1 MATNADADEFLRALH
16 GLEFPASRAQILNAA
31 KDKGGLDT
39 EVLYIFGQ
47 LPDRTYETAEE
58 LRAAVAHAYET
69 HHGGLAG
76 AGPAAPS
83 SLSNA
88 DKDLIRT
95 TADPRRGEIDRS

>member
-1 MATNADADEFLRALH
+1 MATNADADEFMRALH
-16 GLEFPASRAQILNAA
+16 GLDFPASRDQILNEA
-31 KDKGGLDT
+31 KDKGGLDR

-47 LPDRTYETAEE
+47 LPDRTYETAAA
-58 LRAAVAHAYET
+58 LRGAVLDAYAA

-83 SLSNA
+83 ALSDE

-95 TADPRRGEIDRS
+95 MADPRRGEIETQ